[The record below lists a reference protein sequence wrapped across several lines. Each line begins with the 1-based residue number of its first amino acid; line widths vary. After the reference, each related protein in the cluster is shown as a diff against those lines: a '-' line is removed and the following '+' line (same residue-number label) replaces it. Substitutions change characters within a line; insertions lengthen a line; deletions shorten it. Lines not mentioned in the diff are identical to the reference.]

1 MHIFRLIYRI
11 MYEKRDE
18 FVVAKVIVIGNQKE
32 KWVVVVQKT
41 NTMRILWLTH
51 LFAEQDQKIVCID
64 KKPR

>member
-1 MHIFRLIYRI
+1 M
-11 MYEKRDE
+11 
-18 FVVAKVIVIGNQKE
+18 VAKVIVIGNQKE

>member
-1 MHIFRLIYRI
+1 